1 MRGRSTRAIAP
12 IAVVLREE
20 SHVYRESRLKAKL
33 RAGEPTLGCWLF
45 MGSPVVSELLA
56 HAGFDALIVDHE
68 HAPGSLET
76 GIHQMRAIQTTPTT
90 ALVRVADNQP
100 MYFKQ
105 NLDAGA
111 EGILVANVESGE
123 AAAAAVAACR
133 YPPQGIRGHQTGASR
148 ASDWGFLPPADYYRT
163 WEQNFLLAL
172 LIESDKGVAAI
183 PEMCALP
190 EVDMLF
196 IGPTDLSGS
205 IGKARDFEAPEFK
218 ELMAEAERRILEG
231 GKWLG
236 AVTLPGDSPAAQFAR
251 GYHFVTNANDVTLL
265 RDGARDAVA
274 ASAA

>member
-1 MRGRSTRAIAP
+1 M
-12 IAVVLREE
+12 
-20 SHVYRESRLKAKL
+20 YRENALKAKL
-33 RAGEPTLGCWLF
+33 RSREPALGCWLF

-111 EGILVANVESGE
+111 EGLLVANVESGD

-133 YPPQGIRGHQTGASR
+133 YPPKGIRGHQTGASR
-148 ASDWGFLPPADYYRT
+148 ASDWGFLPPAEYYRT
-163 WEQNFLLAL
+163 WEENFLLVL
-172 LIESDKGVAAI
+172 LIESDKGIAAI
-183 PEMCALP
+183 PEMCELK

-205 IGKARDFEAPEFK
+205 IGRAREFDAPEFK
-218 ELMAEAERRILEG
+218 ELMAEGERRILEG

-236 AVTLPGDSPAAQFAR
+236 AVTLPGDTPAAQFER
-251 GYHFVTNANDVTLL
+251 GYHFATNANDVGLL
-265 RDGARDAVA
+265 RDGASKAVA
-274 ASAA
+274 IGRP